1 MTTVQSIIEDAYT
14 KVNSEYE
21 PVAPGSD
28 DFRTYLN
35 VLNQSLEIWAH
46 TPYSNGNH
54 YIIMTSC

>member
-14 KVNSEYE
+14 KVNGEYE

-35 VLNQSLEIWAH
+35 VLNQSLETWAH
-46 TPYSNGNH
+46 TP
-54 YIIMTSC
+54 